1 MELSLFERVI
11 STTAASFGISPI
23 QAGELAF
30 AMAAG
35 IGALSGT
42 LIAPL
47 TTVYYDSGFLIG
59 LKGFVGSIVGG
70 LASYPVAAAG
80 AVFVGLVEAWGSF
93 MASEYKEVRVSC
105 RMAAAKISA
114 TVDTSPISARLYHC
128 SNFDDPMVKPKLDCA

>member
-1 MELSLFERVI
+1 M
-11 STTAASFGISPI
+11 GISPI
-23 QAGELAF
+23 QAGKLAF

-47 TTVYYDSGFLIG
+47 TTVYYDPGFLIG
-59 LKGFVGSIVGG
+59 LKGFVGAIVGA

-93 MASEYKEVRVSC
+93 VASEYKEVKL
-105 RMAAAKISA
+105 AAPVEALKVGSGDEA
-114 TVDTSPISARLYHC
+114 GVA
-128 SNFDDPMVKPKLDCA
+128 